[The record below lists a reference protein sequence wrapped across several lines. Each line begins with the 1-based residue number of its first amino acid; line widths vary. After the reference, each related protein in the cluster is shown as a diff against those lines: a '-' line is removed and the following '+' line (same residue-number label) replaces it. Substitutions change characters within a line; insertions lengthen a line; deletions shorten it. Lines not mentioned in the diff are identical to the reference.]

1 MQLSELIKI
10 DTLGYTVTFLMN
22 SATRAETAK
31 RAFLINNLQIKFFRK
46 VTCKKRKEEIFDN

>member
-31 RAFLINNLQIKFFRK
+31 RAFLINILHIKIFRK
-46 VTCKKRKEEIFDN
+46 VTCAVEKRNF

>member
-22 SATRAETAK
+22 SVTRAETAK
-31 RAFLINNLQIKFFRK
+31 RAFLINNLHIKFFRK